1 MTPLPHGKRT
11 HIPELDGVR
20 GIAVL
25 LVMVYHFGGFYTSA
39 ERNPLASMISLAW
52 SGVDLFFVLSG
63 FLITTILVETRSDP
77 HFFRNF
83 YLRRGLRILPLYY
96 AYVLFFAFVFLPITH
111 HFHKFT
117 EFHVGQLSLYWIH
130 LSNWSSAWGALE
142 NSPIGHMWSL
152 AIEEQFYFFWPLLV
166 FLLPE
171 RILLLVCLALSA
183 IAINL
188 RLSPAMQAI
197 HLVHT
202 NFLYR
207 LTPFRIETIA
217 YGAIIALL
225 NRQIHGR
232 VARSLAGW
240 ACLISGFGLLWHQWS
255 QGHTFNDRSLNMATF
270 GYTAVGLCATGI
282 VSLALRYEGSTT
294 LYARL
299 LRSSVL
305 RAFGKYSY
313 AMYIFHFGLG
323 QYSYRAFHRFVGYP
337 LMVLI
342 VNCSFGIGL
351 CFLLAKVSW
360 KYFESPILALKDRIA
375 GYRKTVDF
383 EAATEE
389 GPAPGL
395 ASV

>member
-1 MTPLPHGKRT
+1 M
-11 HIPELDGVR
+11 DGVR

-25 LVMVYHFGGFYTSA
+25 LVMVYHFGLLYASTH
-39 ERNPLASMISLAW
+39 RNLLASAISLGW

-96 AYVLFFAFVFLPITH
+96 AYVLFFAFAFLPVAH
-111 HFHKFT
+111 HFKKFT
-117 EFHVGQLSLYWIH
+117 AFHVGQLSLYWVH
-130 LSNWSSAWGALE
+130 LSNWSSAWGVLE
-142 NSPIGHMWSL
+142 NSPVGHMWSL

-166 FLLPE
+166 FVLPE
-171 RILLLVCLALSA
+171 GILLLICLALSA
-183 IAINL
+183 AAIRL

-207 LTPFRIETIA
+207 LTPFRIESIS

-225 NRQIHGR
+225 NRQSQR
-232 VARSLAGW
+232 RDVRSLIGW
-240 ACLISGFGLLWHQWS
+240 ACLISGLGLLWHQWS
-255 QGHTFNDRSLNMATF
+255 AGHTFDDRSLNIATL
-270 GYTAVGLCATGI
+270 GYTAVGLCAAGI
-282 VSLALRYEGSTT
+282 ILVALRYQGSTAF
-294 LYARL
+294 YARL

-313 AMYIFHFGLG
+313 AMYIFHFALS
-323 QYSYRAFHRFVGYP
+323 QYMGGAVARFIGNP
-337 LMVLI
+337 LMALI
-342 VNCSFGIGL
+342 VSCSLGVGL
-351 CFLLAKVSW
+351 CFVLAKVSW

-375 GYRKTVDF
+375 GYRKAVDF
-383 EAATEE
+383 EAPTEE
-389 GPAPGL
+389 SPAPGL